1 MVAIDNKTSST
12 AELVGIKS
20 KKSADEVD
28 MLFAELFSLVNT
40 NNDEELNTN
49 KGDFDFNNNFIKD
62 SNTKNIQFPE
72 LSSNKAENAAKSLAE
87 IFYKELG
94 INLPDKFSS
103 FNEKKNDN
111 HNLQSVDK
119 KINENVLKT
128 TLIPNQKNITKS
140 TSFLNRINNEEINA
154 KEDIKTENI
163 KISVSISERKLK
175 TTDNENKILIQDGVK
190 KNDLILNPNN
200 KKSEKQDSKIQKNDT
215 NAKNLINLPAVESEK
230 KKVNK
235 KKQINVADIKSE
247 ENTFEKSKNIQF
259 NSKENRP
266 LQKINVLKNNDSEV
280 NFKIKKNKD
289 DHNLQNKIKQGSN
302 YASSE
307 TLDMLESSWGEKFS
321 KMIKNAVSAGFNKVE
336 IMLKP
341 KNLGKLNIDISVK
354 ENTTKIHINAENQDS
369 ANLLNENLSKINDLI
384 ENRNE
389 KLSNSFDNNNNN
401 NFFSD
406 QKKQNKSNPEQSF
419 NKRKTTENSTKTSIG
434 NHNIDVQA

>member
-12 AELVGIKS
+12 TELVGIKS

-40 NNDEELNTN
+40 NNDEELNAN
-49 KGDFDFNNNFIKD
+49 KGDFDFKNNFIQD
-62 SNTKNIQFPE
+62 SNTKNIEFPKP
-72 LSSNKAENAAKSLAE
+72 SSNKVENAAKSLAE

-140 TSFLNRINNEEINA
+140 TPFLNRINNEEINA

-215 NAKNLINLPAVESEK
+215 NAKTLINLPAVESEK

-235 KKQINVADIKSE
+235 KKQINLADIKSE

-266 LQKINVLKNNDSEV
+266 LQKINILKNNDSEV

-289 DHNLQNKIKQGSN
+289 DHNLQNKIKHGSN